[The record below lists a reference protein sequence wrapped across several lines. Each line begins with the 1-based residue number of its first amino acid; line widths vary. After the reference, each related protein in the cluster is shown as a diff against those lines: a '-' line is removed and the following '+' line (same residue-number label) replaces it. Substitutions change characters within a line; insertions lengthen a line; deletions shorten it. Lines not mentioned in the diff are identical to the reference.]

1 MGGRGAP
8 LEHQNGMTNMSALIA
23 EEQRRQAML
32 GGDIAALDAL
42 LSEGLVYVH
51 STGGRDSKT
60 TYLDK
65 LASGSLKYLTLSF
78 EDLQVH
84 AAGPGEMVTGR
95 MSAEVVIG
103 GQSKAIRSLFL
114 TVWMPEPGADGRQG
128 LRMLAYQGAP
138 CPV

>member
-1 MGGRGAP
+1 
-8 LEHQNGMTNMSALIA
+8 MSALMA

-32 GGDIAALDAL
+32 SGDIAALEEL

-51 STGGRDSKT
+51 STGGRDTKI

-65 LASGSLKYLTLSF
+65 MASGSLKYLTLCF

-95 MSAEVVIG
+95 MSAEVIIG
-103 GQSKAIRSLFL
+103 GQSKSIRSLFL
-114 TVWMPEPGADGRQG
+114 TVWMPELGAEGRQRM
-128 LRMLAYQGAP
+128 RMLAYQGTSGPA
-138 CPV
+138 

>member
-1 MGGRGAP
+1 MK
-8 LEHQNGMTNMSALIA
+8 NMSALMA

-32 GGDIAALDAL
+32 SGDIAALEEL

-51 STGGRDSKT
+51 STGGRDTKT

-65 LASGSLKYLTLSF
+65 MASGSLKYVTLSF

-95 MSAEVVIG
+95 MSAEVIIG
-103 GQSKAIRSLFL
+103 GQSKAVRSLFL
-114 TVWMPEPGADGRQG
+114 TVWMPELGAEGRQRM
-128 LRMLAYQGAP
+128 RMLAYQGTSGPA
-138 CPV
+138 

>member
-1 MGGRGAP
+1 M
-8 LEHQNGMTNMSALIA
+8 NALIA

-32 GGDIAALDAL
+32 SGDIAALEEL

-51 STGGRDSKT
+51 STGGRDTKT

-65 LASGSLKYLTLSF
+65 MASGSLKYVTLSF

-95 MSAEVVIG
+95 MSAEVIIG
-103 GQSKAIRSLFL
+103 GQSKSIRSLFL
-114 TVWMPEPGADGRQG
+114 TVWMPELGAEGRQRM
-128 LRMLAYQGAP
+128 RMLAYQGTSGPA
-138 CPV
+138 

>member
-1 MGGRGAP
+1 
-8 LEHQNGMTNMSALIA
+8 MTNMSALMA

-32 GGDIAALDAL
+32 GGDIATLEAL
-42 LSEGLVYVH
+42 LSDGLVYVH
-51 STGGRDSKT
+51 STGGRDTKT
-60 TYLDK
+60 TYLNK

-84 AAGPGEMVTGR
+84 GAGPVQVVTGR
-95 MSAEVVIG
+95 MSAEVSIQ

-114 TVWMPEPGADGRQG
+114 TVWMPEPGVDGQQG

-138 CPV
+138 CPI

>member
-1 MGGRGAP
+1 MK
-8 LEHQNGMTNMSALIA
+8 NMNALMA

-32 GGDIAALDAL
+32 SGDIAALDRL

-84 AAGPGEMVTGR
+84 GTGPVQVVTGR
-95 MSAEVVIG
+95 MSAEVSIQ
-103 GQSKAIRSLFL
+103 GQSKAVRSLFL
-114 TVWMPEPGADGRQG
+114 TVWMPEPGADGQQG

>member
-1 MGGRGAP
+1 
-8 LEHQNGMTNMSALIA
+8 MSALMA
-23 EEQRRQAML
+23 EEQRRLAML
-32 GGDIAALDAL
+32 GGDIAALDGL

-51 STGGRDSKT
+51 STGGRDTKT

-84 AAGPGEMVTGR
+84 GAGPVQVVTGR
-95 MSAEVVIG
+95 MSAEVSIQ

-114 TVWMPEPGADGRQG
+114 TVWMPESGADGQQG

-138 CPV
+138 CPI

>member
-1 MGGRGAP
+1 
-8 LEHQNGMTNMSALIA
+8 MSALMA
-23 EEQRRQAML
+23 EEQRRLAML
-32 GGDIAALDAL
+32 GGDIAALDGL
-42 LSEGLVYVH
+42 LSEGLIYVH
-51 STGGRDSKT
+51 STGGRDTKT

-84 AAGPGEMVTGR
+84 GAGPVQVVTGR
-95 MSAEVVIG
+95 MSAEVSIQ

-114 TVWMPEPGADGRQG
+114 TVWMPESGADGQQG

>member
-1 MGGRGAP
+1 
-8 LEHQNGMTNMSALIA
+8 MTNMSALMA
-23 EEQRRQAML
+23 EEQRRLAML
-32 GGDIAALDAL
+32 GGDIAALDGL

-51 STGGRDSKT
+51 STGGRDTKT

-84 AAGPGEMVTGR
+84 GAGPVQVVTGR
-95 MSAEVVIG
+95 MSAEVSIQ

-114 TVWMPEPGADGRQG
+114 TVWMPESGADGQQG

-138 CPV
+138 CPI

>member
-1 MGGRGAP
+1 
-8 LEHQNGMTNMSALIA
+8 MSALMA

-32 GGDIAALDAL
+32 SGDIAALEEL

-51 STGGRDSKT
+51 STGGRDTKT

-65 LASGSLKYLTLSF
+65 MASGSLKYVTLSF

-95 MSAEVVIG
+95 MSAEVIIG
-103 GQSKAIRSLFL
+103 GQSKSIRSLFL
-114 TVWMPEPGADGRQG
+114 TVWMPELGAEGRQRM
-128 LRMLAYQGAP
+128 RMLAYQGTSGPA
-138 CPV
+138 

>member
-1 MGGRGAP
+1 
-8 LEHQNGMTNMSALIA
+8 MTNMSALMA
-23 EEQRRQAML
+23 EEQRRLAML
-32 GGDIAALDAL
+32 GGDIAALDGL
-42 LSEGLVYVH
+42 LSEGLIYVH
-51 STGGRDSKT
+51 STGGRDTKT

-84 AAGPGEMVTGR
+84 GAGPVQVVTGR
-95 MSAEVVIG
+95 MSAEVSIQ

-114 TVWMPEPGADGRQG
+114 TVWMPESGADGQQG

>member
-1 MGGRGAP
+1 MK
-8 LEHQNGMTNMSALIA
+8 NMSALMA

-32 GGDIAALDAL
+32 SGDIAALEEL

-51 STGGRDSKT
+51 STGGRDTKT

-65 LASGSLKYLTLSF
+65 MASGSLKYVTLSF

-95 MSAEVVIG
+95 MSAEVIIG
-103 GQSKAIRSLFL
+103 GQSKSIRSLFL
-114 TVWMPEPGADGRQG
+114 TVWMPELGAEGRQRM
-128 LRMLAYQGAP
+128 RMLAYQGTSGPA
-138 CPV
+138 